1 MVLFTTGRGTPFG
14 GFIPTVKVATNT
26 LMATKKSNWID
37 FNAGALVGEK
47 SMDELLGDF
56 IDLICDIASGKKQTK
71 NEINGFREISIFKDG
86 VVL

>member
-1 MVLFTTGRGTPFG
+1 
-14 GFIPTVKVATNT
+14 
-26 LMATKKSNWID
+26 MATKKSNWID

-47 SMDELLGDF
+47 SMDELLSDF

-71 NEINGFREISIFKDG
+71 NEENSFREISIFKDG